1 MEHRDERIELET
13 ERHRITGVL
22 RLPREGYRSRVT
34 DYLNSSERD
43 FIALTDAEIAPLDG
57 REPERRELVVLSLR
71 HVVLAV
77 LAPEGEQPA

>member
-57 REPERRELVVLSLR
+57 REPERRGLVVLSLR